1 MKCRRAQP
9 QLLDF
14 STGRL
19 EAGTARVMAAHLE
32 QCADC
37 RRVLKREKRTAA
49 LLVVM
54 GRVELRTDAW
64 PAIEVALRRAAAP
77 AHRRPFWWQP
87 MIWAGALAATAALT
101 VSLIVPALQPPSAP
115 VEPDPLSALAPR
127 AAAGLVPERSK
138 DPLLILQK
146 KLDRALDRVADDGS

>member
-1 MKCRRAQP
+1 MKCRRVQP

-19 EAGTARVMAAHLE
+19 EAGTASVIAAHLTV
-32 QCADC
+32 CADC
-37 RRVLKREKRTAA
+37 RRALGREERTAT
-49 LLVVM
+49 LLGEM
-54 GRVELRTDAW
+54 ARVEPRADAW
-64 PAIEVALRRAAAP
+64 PAVEAALRSATAP
-77 AHRRPFWWQP
+77 GRRRLIGWQP
-87 MIWAGALAATAALT
+87 MLWAGGLAATALT

-127 AAAGLVPERSK
+127 AAAGLVPDQSN
-138 DPLLILQK
+138 DPLIALQK